1 MLEKLPV
8 APPDS
13 ILGLADVFGKDP
25 RPDKVNLTVGV
36 YKDEQGQTPILASV
50 KKAESRLLQDEK
62 SKGYLGIDGIGEFN
76 RNVVDLVLGDLV
88 EHRRVAVAQSVG
100 GTGALRLAAELI
112 GTHYPGTTIWVSQPT
127 WPNHPSIFEASGLQV
142 RNYAY
147 LDHAKTGLDLD
158 GMIATLRKEAKAGD
172 MVCLHACCHNPT
184 GIDPTP
190 EAWSALA
197 DLMAKKELI
206 PFLDFA
212 YQGFGDGL
220 EEDRHCLTK
229 LLADSPEAVVCSS
242 FSKNFGLYSERV
254 GAAMV
259 VCKDESSAAATLS
272 QLKQTVRANYSNP
285 PRHGGAIVAMILGD
299 DSLRQQWE
307 EEVKEMRTRIT
318 AMRNQFVASMQ
329 QTGVDRD
336 FSFLL
341 NQKGMFSYTGLNA
354 MQADWLKTQ
363 KGIYIVGTGRINVAG
378 LTPRNITPV
387 CQSIAECIESTVST
401 V

>member
-50 KKAESRLLQDEK
+50 KKAETRLLQDEK

-112 GTHYPGTTIWVSQPT
+112 GTHYPGTTMWVSQPT
-127 WPNHPSIFEASGLQV
+127 WPNHPSIFEASRLQV
-142 RNYAY
+142 RNYTY

-229 LLADSPEAVVCSS
+229 LLATSPEAVICSS

-259 VCKDESSAAATLS
+259 VCKDESSAGATLS

-285 PRHGGAIVAMILGD
+285 PRHGGAIVGMILGD
-299 DSLRQQWE
+299 ESLRQQWE
-307 EEVKEMRTRIT
+307 EEVKEMRSRIT
-318 AMRNQFVASMQ
+318 SMRNQFVATMQ
-329 QTGVDRD
+329 QTGVERD

-378 LTPRNITPV
+378 LTPRNITSV

>member
-127 WPNHPSIFEASGLQV
+127 WPNHPSIFEASSLQV

-229 LLADSPEAVVCSS
+229 LLANSPEAVVCSS

-307 EEVKEMRTRIT
+307 EEVKEMRSRIT
-318 AMRNQFVASMQ
+318 SMRNQFVASMQ